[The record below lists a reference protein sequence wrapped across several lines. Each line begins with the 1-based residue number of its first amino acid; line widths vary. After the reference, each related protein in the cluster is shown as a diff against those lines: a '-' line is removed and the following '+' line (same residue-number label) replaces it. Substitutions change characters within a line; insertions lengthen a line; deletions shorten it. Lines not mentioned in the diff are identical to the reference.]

1 MSNFRPRLFAQTM
14 GERLMKNLLLRKTRL
29 MLLGAMLCASLTTLT
44 GCSVPTKI
52 VSDEPLPT
60 LAEWNEPQS
69 PRAKSYSLKAQA
81 WLKEVDAYFKTYPRF
96 TTPE

>member
-1 MSNFRPRLFAQTM
+1 
-14 GERLMKNLLLRKTRL
+14 MKNLLLRKTRL

-60 LAEWNEPQS
+60 PAEWNEPQS
-69 PRAKSYSLKAQA
+69 PRAKDFSEKVSDFSRRV
-81 WLKEVDAYFKTYPRF
+81 EDYFRKQPEF
-96 TTPE
+96 TTPQ